1 MRDRDGGEV
10 VTEQQGRVPDE
21 VLDRLVELDEAA
33 TDGPWNYP
41 ETLLGQPCTTVFGS
55 DRGHVGYVPVMFTST
70 ANGTLIAE
78 MRSSIRALVAEVR
91 EHRAREASAAYRYRA
106 INVETGQVAG
116 PWTPGER
123 SQHAEG
129 TPWREERQ
137 AVFSWEVVDGE

>member
-1 MRDRDGGEV
+1 M
-10 VTEQQGRVPDE
+10 TEQQGRVPDE
-21 VLDRLVELDEAA
+21 VLDRLVELDKAA
-33 TDGPWNYP
+33 TEGPWARYATP
-41 ETLLGQPCTTVFGS
+41 PFEIYQAVEYADGDLG
-55 DRGHVGYVPVMFTST
+55 DYVASVVRRECD
-70 ANGTLIAE
+70 AKLIAE
-78 MRSSIRALVAEVR
+78 MRNHIAALVAEVR
-91 EHRAREASAAYRYRA
+91 EHRAREASAAYLYRA